1 MKDNQLE
8 VSENQELTP
17 DSSGAVTQT
26 PGVTRED
33 LAEFASQIGNQVA
46 QAVAP
51 PQSYEPEE
59 DYVDPNNFASVEALN
74 QHLTTREAKM
84 RQEILAQVQ
93 AQMAPSLIMQGTQN
107 ITQGM
112 NDVEKACFQ
121 EQLNTIPAEM
131 RANAVSDPTIA
142 GILKNAAIG
151 AAVIKGGGHIP
162 SSNDP
167 AARSTRDSLDTRDRA
182 TIEDIMATVPGI
194 TEKRAKEM
202 VLSARKAVN
211 K

>member
-1 MKDNQLE
+1 ME
-8 VSENQELTP
+8 ENQVEIEDQELVP
-17 DSSGAVTQT
+17 DSSGTIPQT

-74 QHLTTREAKM
+74 SHLSQREQRM

-107 ITQGM
+107 ITNGM
-112 NDVEKACFQ
+112 NDVEKQCFQ

-151 AAVIKGGGHIP
+151 AAVLKGGGHIP

-167 AARSTRDSLDTRDRA
+167 ASRESSTSVSSEDR
-182 TIEDIMATVPGI
+182 TDIANLMKTFNV
-194 TEKRAKEM
+194 TEKRAKEL
-202 VLSARKAVN
+202 VASAKKEVGR
-211 K
+211 